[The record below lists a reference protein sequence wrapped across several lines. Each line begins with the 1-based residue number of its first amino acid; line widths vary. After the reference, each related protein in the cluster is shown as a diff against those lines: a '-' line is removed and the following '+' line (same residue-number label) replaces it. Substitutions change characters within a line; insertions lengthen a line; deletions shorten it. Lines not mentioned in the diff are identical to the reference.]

1 MTSKERLF
9 SVLAGKQPDRIPNLN
24 IIMQYAAREIGVPYS
39 VYCKQHEKLVEGN
52 IVCAEK
58 YGLDCVTTMSDP
70 MKEASAFGAEVIFP
84 EDGVPY
90 GKKKLLADESA
101 LLGLKV
107 TNPCDSERMSQSVQ
121 AIERYKRL
129 LGDDMPVIGWVE
141 GCLAEAA
148 DLRGVNEL
156 LIDLVDEEDFVR
168 DLMDICL
175 EQAILFAKAQIE
187 AGADIIGVGDAI
199 ASVAGPVY
207 YQKFTLPYEI
217 KLLSAIRAMGAKTK
231 LHICGNTTPFLE
243 YLPVEYCDIIDL
255 DWMVPLDRAAQ
266 IVKGRCALSGNYDP
280 VAVLLQGTPEDVK
293 LAVTACGRMGAENY
307 ISAAGCEVP
316 KMTPAENFLA
326 VASTLK
332 HL

>member
-39 VYCKQHEKLVEGN
+39 LYCKQHEKLVEGN

-101 LLGLKV
+101 LLQLKV
-107 TNPCDSERMSQSVQ
+107 TEPCDSERMSQSVL

-156 LIDLVDEEDFVR
+156 LIDLVDDEDFVR

-175 EQAILFAKAQIE
+175 EQAVVFARAQIA

-199 ASVAGPVY
+199 ASVAGPGY
-207 YQKFTLPYEI
+207 YKKFTLPYEI
-217 KLLSAIRAMGAKTK
+217 KLLSSIRSMGAKTK

-255 DWMVPLDRAAQ
+255 DWMVPLDRAAG
-266 IVKGRCALSGNYDP
+266 IVQGRCALGGNYDP
-280 VAVLLQGTPEDVK
+280 VAVLLQGTPEDVR
-293 LAVTACGRMGAENY
+293 ASVTACSRMGAERY

-316 KMTPAENFLA
+316 KFTPEQNFLA
-326 VASTLK
+326 VANTLRQ
-332 HL
+332 L